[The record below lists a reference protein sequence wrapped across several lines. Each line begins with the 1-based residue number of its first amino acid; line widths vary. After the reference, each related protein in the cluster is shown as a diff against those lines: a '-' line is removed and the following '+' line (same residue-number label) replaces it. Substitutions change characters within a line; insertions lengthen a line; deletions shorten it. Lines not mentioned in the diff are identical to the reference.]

1 MDKIVG
7 IKPVEI
13 FRDLFGVHW
22 ISFHT
27 YDVLMM
33 FKRLAR
39 TLKTSHIV

>member
-13 FRDLFGVHW
+13 FCDLFGVHW